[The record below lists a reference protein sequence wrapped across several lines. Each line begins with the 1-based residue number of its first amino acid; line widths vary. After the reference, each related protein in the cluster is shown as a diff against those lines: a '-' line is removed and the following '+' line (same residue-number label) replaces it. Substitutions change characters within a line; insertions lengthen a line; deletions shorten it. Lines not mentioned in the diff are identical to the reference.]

1 MFKIIYK
8 SLYYKKNNKQ
18 QKTKITTTKKR
29 KRTKNM
35 ADTEKTK
42 TVLGIDE
49 AGRGSVLGPLV
60 IGGVLMKEN
69 KLKFLDRIGVK
80 DSKRLTAK
88 KRTIISRKIKKITQ
102 FTTTIITAQEI
113 DHLRNTGTNL
123 NKIETN
129 AMIEIIK
136 QYKPEKCCIDCLDV
150 NEERFHNRIQH
161 TNHKMEVITEHKADD
176 TYNIVAAASIIA
188 KVERDKQMEIIR
200 QEYGAVGSGYP
211 SDKKTTGYLKN
222 LNGKYPPIV
231 RQTWNT
237 IKNIETR

>member
-1 MFKIIYK
+1 MTQTTED
-8 SLYYKKNNKQ
+8 KK
-18 QKTKITTTKKR
+18 
-29 KRTKNM
+29 
-35 ADTEKTK
+35 
-42 TVLGIDE
+42 VLGIDE

-60 IGGVLMKEN
+60 IGGVLMKEK

-88 KRTIISRKIKKITQ
+88 KRTTISRKIKKITE
-102 FTTTIITAQEI
+102 FETIIIPADEI
-113 DHLRNTGTNL
+113 DHLRNTGVNL

-129 AMIEIIK
+129 AMIEIIRK
-136 QYKPEKCCIDCLDV
+136 YHPEKCCIDCIDV

-161 TNHKMEVITEHKADD
+161 INHKMEVITEHKADD

-211 SDKKTTGYLKN
+211 SDKYTINYLKN
-222 LNGKYPPIV
+222 IEGKYPPFV

-237 IKNIETR
+237 VKNLEQKEWKIIIL

>member
-1 MFKIIYK
+1 
-8 SLYYKKNNKQ
+8 
-18 QKTKITTTKKR
+18 
-29 KRTKNM
+29 M
-35 ADTEKTK
+35 ADTTEEKSI
-42 TVLGIDE
+42 LGIDE

-60 IGGVLMKEN
+60 IGGVLMRER

-88 KRTIISRKIKKITQ
+88 KRTVISRKIKKITE
-102 FTTTIITAQEI
+102 FTTTTINADEI

-129 AMIEIIK
+129 AMIEIIRK
-136 QYKPEKCCIDCLDV
+136 YRPEKCCIDCIDV

-161 TNHKMEVITEHKADD
+161 INHKMDVVTEHKADD

-211 SDKKTTGYLKN
+211 SDKYTIEYLKS

-237 IKNIETR
+237 VKNLEMKKL